1 MDIYSWKDYIID
13 ELRNGRINPEDN
25 QRLISMA
32 QLEEDSVRREIADS
46 ILKEETDNIYCNIWL
61 YSFAMA
67 IYPQPMTLKNMIML
81 VKYSYELDYKQK
93 YFLFQQIN
101 SMIFKYKN
109 CNTDD
114 ITRSAWELLEDIL
127 KSCEDSLK
135 IDLKRI
141 PVCERNQ
148 RISIVLVEQYLTEG
162 HGPTKTALDRSYVLK
177 TMFGQEVMIINT
189 AEMLTP
195 ANYVYVEGM
204 DIANYMQ
211 QYSDKETVSWKGE
224 TFRYY
229 QCPQTMPSD
238 DGILELVSF
247 VQAIKPASIV
257 LVGGTSLVA
266 GVLNELVPVITV
278 GTLLSRLAMTL
289 ADYQIVSRNMLE
301 DATHFMEYMGK
312 STEHIISG
320 RFTYALKPQEKH
332 ITRETIGIDEDAF
345 AIAVVGGRLTDEVTD
360 ELLIMFEKCFDC
372 IPDDKKMVIGV
383 IGICDNIDEKLQRH
397 PILKEKIIYTGVVK
411 DILSVI
417 EHFDLYVNPI
427 RRGGGTS
434 VIEAMYKKIPAV
446 TVDYGDVAEIVGDQF
461 CCKDY
466 DEMVPIIKEYITNKK
481 FYEAQAKLAGE
492 LADEYLDSSKEFA
505 RIMQLYYRNTGVLP
519 TYKPV
524 LSVIVPCYNVEAYVE
539 RCIQSILHQT
549 IGLDKMEILLV
560 NDASTDHTLDIL
572 KNYEK
577 QYPQNIHVI
586 DLEQNAGLSH
596 ARNVGIK
603 HASTEYIAFVDS
615 DDWIQPEMYE
625 DLYVNGIAQ
634 GCDLAMCGIQRCTE
648 YPARQSGD
656 VECGIVDVQADD
668 IRLSLLE
675 EYRTDVYATN
685 KIYKKLNLI
694 TQDIFYPE
702 GLCYEDNYVGFLMM
716 LVCNRIYIT
725 KKEYYCWFKN
735 PGSITGKNKN
745 ILDRIQVQKYLLEKT
760 KRMGFYEPFADIID
774 YNFFEKVFVECFIA
788 YENSGT
794 ISIDKIQELKDI
806 ILEAIPEIMDNP
818 YYIQK
823 RETACIVNA
832 SQIGKLLEKEITQTN
847 IDKVL
852 YECTNG

>member
-67 IYPQPMTLKNMIML
+67 IYPQPMTFKNMIML

-312 STEHIISG
+312 STEHIIPG

-360 ELLIMFEKCFDC
+360 ELLTMLEKCFDC

-466 DEMVPIIKEYITNKK
+466 DEMIPIIKEYITNKK

-788 YENSGT
+788 YGNKGL
-794 ISIDKIQELKDI
+794 ISLEKIQDLKDTV
-806 ILEAIPEIMDNP
+806 LEFVPEIRKNP
-818 YYIQK
+818 YYIGK
-823 RETACIVNA
+823 REIDHITIAR
-832 SQIGKLLEKEITQTN
+832 QIGKLLEEEITQTSV
-847 IDKVL
+847 DKVL

>member
-46 ILKEETDNIYCNIWL
+46 ILKEESNNIYCNIWL
-61 YSFAMA
+61 YSFAMSV
-67 IYPQPMTLKNMIML
+67 YPQPMTLKNMIML
-81 VKYSYELDYKQK
+81 VKYSFELDYKQK

-101 SMIFKYKN
+101 SMIFKYKS

-114 ITRSAWELLEDIL
+114 ITRLAWELLEDIL
-127 KSCEDSLK
+127 KSCKDSLK

-141 PVCERNQ
+141 PVSERNQ
-148 RISIVLVEQYLTEG
+148 SISIVLVEQYLTEG

-195 ANYVYVEGM
+195 ANYVYVEEM
-204 DIANYMQ
+204 DIANYVQ
-211 QYSDKETVSWKGE
+211 QYSDRETVSWKGE

-238 DGILELVSF
+238 DGILELVSL
-247 VQAIKPASIV
+247 VQTIKPASIV

-301 DATHFMEYMGK
+301 DAAHFMEYMGK
-312 STEHIISG
+312 STEHIIPG

-360 ELLIMFEKCFDC
+360 ELLTMFEKCFDC

-492 LADEYLDSSKEFA
+492 LADEYLDSSKEFT
-505 RIMQLYYRNTGVLP
+505 RIM
-519 TYKPV
+519 
-524 LSVIVPCYNVEAYVE
+524 
-539 RCIQSILHQT
+539 
-549 IGLDKMEILLV
+549 
-560 NDASTDHTLDIL
+560 
-572 KNYEK
+572 
-577 QYPQNIHVI
+577 
-586 DLEQNAGLSH
+586 
-596 ARNVGIK
+596 
-603 HASTEYIAFVDS
+603 
-615 DDWIQPEMYE
+615 
-625 DLYVNGIAQ
+625 
-634 GCDLAMCGIQRCTE
+634 
-648 YPARQSGD
+648 
-656 VECGIVDVQADD
+656 
-668 IRLSLLE
+668 
-675 EYRTDVYATN
+675 
-685 KIYKKLNLI
+685 
-694 TQDIFYPE
+694 
-702 GLCYEDNYVGFLMM
+702 
-716 LVCNRIYIT
+716 
-725 KKEYYCWFKN
+725 KEYY
-735 PGSITGKNKN
+735 
-745 ILDRIQVQKYLLEKT
+745 
-760 KRMGFYEPFADIID
+760 
-774 YNFFEKVFVECFIA
+774 
-788 YENSGT
+788 
-794 ISIDKIQELKDI
+794 
-806 ILEAIPEIMDNP
+806 
-818 YYIQK
+818 
-823 RETACIVNA
+823 
-832 SQIGKLLEKEITQTN
+832 KLQGME
-847 IDKVL
+847 
-852 YECTNG
+852 